1 MNDSTKDLNK
11 SPWQE
16 VLTGTVVV
24 SALGYFVDIYD
35 LIMFSIV
42 RVKSLSELGLSSEA
56 LLDKGVLLLNLQ
68 MAGMLLGGL
77 FWGILG
83 DKLGRVKV
91 LFGSIVIYSAANFL
105 NAFVTNVDQ
114 YAVLRF
120 LAGIGLAGELGAAIT
135 LVSES
140 LSIRGRGHG
149 AAIVAAIGVSGA
161 VFAGIVGNT
170 LSWRVAYGL
179 GGILGF
185 MLLVLRMKTFE
196 SGLFHKT
203 AKVPGISQGNFLM
216 LFQSRER
223 FSRYAK
229 SILIGVPLWFGVGV
243 LVTFSPELAQA
254 LEITETVN
262 AGTAVMAMY
271 GGLAIGDLA
280 SGLLSQKLQSRKK
293 ATLIFM
299 VFSFVAATIFT
310 LAYNRTAEF
319 LYYTCFAMGLGMGYW
334 AVFMM
339 IASEQFGTN
348 LRATVTTTVPNFV
361 RGSVI
366 ILTVAFSS
374 LKPFFGVLGSAQLVG
389 LASFAVALWAILT
402 IKETYGRNLD
412 FVEDNNSVIHLP

>member
-1 MNDSTKDLNK
+1 VNNSTKDIDK

-179 GGILGF
+179 GGVLGF

-229 SILIGVPLWFGVGV
+229 SILIGVPLWFGVGI
-243 LVTFSPELAQA
+243 LVTFSPELARA
-254 LEITETVN
+254 LGITETVN

-293 ATLIFM
+293 ATLVFM
-299 VFSFVAATIFT
+299 VFSFVAASIFT
-310 LAYNRTAEF
+310 FAYNRTAEF

-366 ILTVAFSS
+366 ILTLAFSS
-374 LKPFFGVLGSAQLVG
+374 LKPFFGVLGSAQIVG

-412 FVEDNNSVIHLP
+412 FVEENHNVIHLP

>member
-1 MNDSTKDLNK
+1 MIDSNSELSH
-11 SPWQE
+11 SPWRE
-16 VLTGTVVV
+16 VLTGTVIV

-35 LIMFSIV
+35 LILFSIV
-42 RVKSLSELGLSSEA
+42 RIKSLTDLGLSSDA
-56 LLDKGVLLLNLQ
+56 LLEKGVLLLNLQ

-83 DKLGRVKV
+83 DRLGRVKV

-105 NAFVTNVDQ
+105 NAFVTTVDQ
-114 YAVLRF
+114 YAALRF

-140 LSIRGRGHG
+140 LSIKGRGHG

-161 VFAGIVGNT
+161 VFAGIIGNMV
-170 LSWRVAYGL
+170 SWRVAYGL
-179 GGILGF
+179 GGVFGF
-185 MLLVLRMKTFE
+185 MLLILRMKTFE
-196 SGLFHKT
+196 SGLFEKT

-243 LVTFSPELAQA
+243 LVTFSPELALA
-254 LEITETVN
+254 LGISEPIK
-262 AGTAVMAMY
+262 AGSAVMAMY
-271 GGLAIGDLA
+271 GGLAVGDLA
-280 SGLLSQKLQSRKK
+280 SGLVSQKLKSRKK

-299 VFSFVAATIFT
+299 AFAFIAALIFT
-310 LAYNRTAEF
+310 MAHNRTAEF
-319 LYYTCFAMGLGMGYW
+319 LYGTCFAMGLGMGYW

-366 ILTVAFSS
+366 ILTLAFSG
-374 LKPFFGVLGSAQLVG
+374 LKPIFGVLESAQIIGFV
-389 LASFAVALWAILT
+389 SFSAALWAILT
-402 IKETYGRNLD
+402 IKETYGRDLD
-412 FVEDNNSVIHLP
+412 FVETDMNQVPIP